1 MTTIPLKP
9 PSKPN
14 RLNRMIDFVNRA
26 MRGQLHLPP
35 WWLRDVGGAD
45 FEAVGQEF
53 LGIFRQLAHLQP
65 HERVLDIGCGSGRL
79 ALPLTHYLSPQGSY
93 TGLDIVAD
101 SITWCQEHL
110 TVRYPNFQFIHIDLF
125 NGRYNPTGH
134 YAAEDFKFPF
144 DDRQFD
150 FIFLT
155 SVFTHML
162 PEGIKNYLAEIARL
176 LSVEGRALLTFFLLN
191 EPQQAL
197 ATQGRNAIDFKFGS
211 GVYRTRSEV
220 VLESAVAYDEAFVR
234 DIIDGVSLE
243 LVPPV
248 HYGTW
253 SGRPDGLSYQ
263 DILLVKCSETLKEA

>member
-14 RLNRMIDFVNRA
+14 QLTKMIDFVSRA

-35 WWLRDVGGAD
+35 WWLRDVGSAD

-53 LGIFRQLAHLQP
+53 LGIFWQLANLQP

-79 ALPLTHYLSPQGSY
+79 ALPLTQYLSPQGSY
-93 TGLDIVAD
+93 TGLDIVGD
-101 SITWCQEHL
+101 SIIWCQEHL
-110 TVRYPNFQFIHIDLF
+110 TARYPNFQFLHADLF
-125 NGRYNPTGH
+125 NERYNPTGH

-144 DDRQFD
+144 EERQFD

-162 PEGIKNYLAEIARL
+162 PEGVKNYLAEIARL
-176 LSVEGRALLTFFLLN
+176 LCVEGRALLTFFLLN

-197 ATQGRNAIDFKFGS
+197 AAQGRNAIDFKFGS
-211 GVYRTRSEV
+211 GVYRTRSEAV
-220 VLESAVAYDEAFVR
+220 KESAVAYDEAFVR
-234 DIIDGVSLE
+234 EIIAGAGLE

-253 SGRPDGLSYQ
+253 SGRTDGLSYQ
-263 DILLVKCSETLKEA
+263 DILLVKRSETSQEA